1 MPYYAISS
9 RWRGEGVYKGNKI
22 ILNFYTMTAQLFIQA
37 LGKFFLG
44 LIVVGVLLFVPAGTL
59 DYWQGWLFVALLFV
73 PMFIAGVVLMFRNPE
88 LLRKRLEAKEEEKE
102 QKWVVALSGLLFIA
116 MFVVAGLNRRYLW
129 WMLPDW
135 AVYTAAVLFLV
146 GYLLYAEVLRENV
159 WLSRTIEVQEH
170 QKVVDTGLYGIVRHP
185 MYAATLILFLTMP
198 LVLASP
204 WAFVI
209 MLFYIPVIDKRIRN
223 EEMVLEEG
231 LEGYKEYKKRVRY
244 KVVPFVW

>member
-1 MPYYAISS
+1 
-9 RWRGEGVYKGNKI
+9 
-22 ILNFYTMTAQLFIQA
+22 
-37 LGKFFLG
+37 
-44 LIVVGVLLFVPAGTL
+44 
-59 DYWQGWLFVALLFV
+59 
-73 PMFIAGVVLMFRNPE
+73 MFIAGVVLMFRNPE

-135 AVYTAAVLFLV
+135 AVYSAAVLFLV

>member
-1 MPYYAISS
+1 
-9 RWRGEGVYKGNKI
+9 
-22 ILNFYTMTAQLFIQA
+22 MTAQLFIQA

-59 DYWQGWLFVALLFV
+59 DYWQGWLFIALLFV

-135 AVYTAAVLFLV
+135 AVYSAAVLFLV